1 MNIRAAGILLLAALL
16 PSADG
21 QEVWRQVSAEGD
33 VRYSDRPFAG
43 AEAVPLRAPLPWAA
57 APLPARRHDGGD
69 TASPRAVAGEVPELA
84 ILRPSPEET
93 VRAAG
98 GELLVT
104 LAGGFAAPEGGRLV
118 LELDGAEAAWRGEP
132 PELILK
138 EVWRGEHRLRARLLD
153 VRGRELASSPEV
165 RFYKRE
171 PSAIRSAPDP
181 PGG

>member
-1 MNIRAAGILLLAALL
+1 MNVRAAGILLLAALTT
-16 PSADG
+16 SADG

-43 AEAVPLRAPLPWAA
+43 AEAVPLRVPPDWVA
-57 APLPARRHDGGD
+57 APLPARGKA
-69 TASPRAVAGEVPELA
+69 ASGADRTPGPAGEATELA

-153 VRGRELASSPEV
+153 AHGRELASSPEI

-171 PSAIRSAPDP
+171 PSAIRAAPDP